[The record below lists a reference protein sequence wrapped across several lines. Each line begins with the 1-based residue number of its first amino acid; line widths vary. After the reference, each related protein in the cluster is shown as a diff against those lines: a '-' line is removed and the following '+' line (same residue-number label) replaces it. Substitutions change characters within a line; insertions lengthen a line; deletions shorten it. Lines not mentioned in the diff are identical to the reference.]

1 MSLNEINDLL
11 QECAMVSQ
19 MTDDLEK
26 ELNDKHILT
35 ETELYNVEEKVIKV
49 LTAVNAYLRRFNE
62 FMDSQY
68 EQKYRVICEV
78 VIICYR
84 QPKPNEQKSM

>member
-68 EQKYRVICEV
+68 EQKYCVIC
-78 VIICYR
+78 
-84 QPKPNEQKSM
+84 

>member
-1 MSLNEINDLL
+1 MSLNKINDLL

-68 EQKYRVICEV
+68 EQKYRVIC
-78 VIICYR
+78 
-84 QPKPNEQKSM
+84 

>member
-68 EQKYRVICEV
+68 EQKYRVIC
-78 VIICYR
+78 
-84 QPKPNEQKSM
+84 

>member
-49 LTAVNAYLRRFNE
+49 LTAANAYLRRFNE

-68 EQKYRVICEV
+68 EQKYRVVC
-78 VIICYR
+78 
-84 QPKPNEQKSM
+84 

>member
-1 MSLNEINDLL
+1 MTLNEINDLL

-68 EQKYRVICEV
+68 EQKYRVIC
-78 VIICYR
+78 
-84 QPKPNEQKSM
+84 

>member
-1 MSLNEINDLL
+1 MSLNEITDLL

-68 EQKYRVICEV
+68 EQKYRVIC
-78 VIICYR
+78 
-84 QPKPNEQKSM
+84 

>member
-35 ETELYNVEEKVIKV
+35 ETELHNVEEKVIKV
-49 LTAVNAYLRRFNE
+49 LTAVNAYLGRFNE

-68 EQKYRVICEV
+68 EQKYRVIC
-78 VIICYR
+78 
-84 QPKPNEQKSM
+84 

>member
-35 ETELYNVEEKVIKV
+35 ETELYNVEEKVMKV
-49 LTAVNAYLRRFNE
+49 STAVNAYLRRFNE

-68 EQKYRVICEV
+68 EQKYRVIC
-78 VIICYR
+78 
-84 QPKPNEQKSM
+84 

>member
-35 ETELYNVEEKVIKV
+35 ETELHNVEEKVIKV

-68 EQKYRVICEV
+68 EQKYRVIC
-78 VIICYR
+78 
-84 QPKPNEQKSM
+84 